1 MHSVGLAVVLRS
13 KGGDRR
19 TAMLRIDKRSAGQA
33 TILRLSGRIESE
45 RISELQVQIENC
57 AENTIIDLEEV
68 KLVDRVSVRFLGLCE
83 SNGIELLNCAPY
95 IREWIFRENSR
106 TFG

>member
-1 MHSVGLAVVLRS
+1 MHSVFLAVVLRPKS
-13 KGGDRR
+13 GDRR
-19 TAMLRIDKRSAGQA
+19 TAMLRIEKRSNGQA
-33 TILRLSGRIESE
+33 TILRLSGRIEAE
-45 RISELQVQIENC
+45 RLSELQVQVENC

-68 KLVDRVSVRFLGLCE
+68 KLVDRAVVRFLGLCE
-83 SNGIELLNCAPY
+83 SDGIELLNCALY

>member
-1 MHSVGLAVVLRS
+1 MLSVALAVVLRS

-19 TAMLRIDKRSAGQA
+19 SAMLRIEKRSAGQA

-45 RISELQVQIENC
+45 RLSELQVQIENC

-68 KLVDRVSVRFLGLCE
+68 KLVDRAAVRFLGLCE

-95 IREWIFRENSR
+95 IREWIFRENIR
-106 TFG
+106 TLG

>member
-1 MHSVGLAVVLRS
+1 MHPVGLAVVLRPR
-13 KGGDRR
+13 GGGRR

-45 RISELQVQIENC
+45 RLSELQVQIENC
-57 AENTIIDLEEV
+57 AQKTIIDLEEV
-68 KLVDRVSVRFLGLCE
+68 KLVDRAAVRFLSLCE
-83 SNGIELLNCAPY
+83 SSGIELLHCAPY
-95 IREWIFRENSR
+95 IREWIFRENSK